1 MNTGDWILEAP
12 YHYKPDGAHF
22 LILNDAGL
30 PIGTAFDEARAVMI
44 TQALNQHDALTTL
57 AQKVSINA
65 LSELRQPRADLVE
78 TADALL
84 ERGVQ
89 S

>member
-1 MNTGDWILEAP
+1 MNTGERVLESP
-12 YHYKPDGAHF
+12 YTYKPEGAHF
-22 LILNDAGL
+22 IIFNGNGL
-30 PIGTAFDEARAVMI
+30 PIGSAFDEARAVMI
-44 TQALNQHDALTTL
+44 TRALNQHDALITL

-78 TADALL
+78 IADTIL
-84 ERGVQ
+84 EGGAR

>member
-1 MNTGDWILEAP
+1 MTTGEWILEAP
-12 YHYKPDGAHF
+12 YTYKPEGAHF
-22 LILNDAGL
+22 LLLNETGL

-44 TQALNQHDALTTL
+44 TRALNQHDALTTL
-57 AQKVSINA
+57 AQRVSINA

-78 TADALL
+78 MADAIR
-84 ERGVQ
+84 EGGDR